1 LGNVALAGRS
11 KRSLNITTS
20 LVPSAPDSASPSAKL
35 STIVSSGRA
44 LNSSSGNFVCRDV
57 GLGIRVPSV
66 GSDVLDEPP
75 KTIWRPLERR
85 LRLVGN
91 SYGLAELI
99 HRWLLVRR
107 GPRSFF
113 EVRGPRGEGGTS
125 RQMETPH
132 KKKMWHGAIRGTNE
146 CGPRRLH
153 HTISGGTQFATVAY
167 WCFTSARWLKL
178 SE

>member
-1 LGNVALAGRS
+1 MALARRS
-11 KRSLNITTS
+11 KISLNITTS

-44 LNSSSGNFVCRDV
+44 LNSSSMNLVCRDV
-57 GLGIRVPSV
+57 GLGISVPSV

-91 SYGLAELI
+91 SYG
-99 HRWLLVRR
+99 RWLLLRQ

-113 EVRGPRGEGGTS
+113 GVRSPRGEEGTS
-125 RQMETPH
+125 RHMETPP